1 GTVSWGAERVA
12 DPFVRATVEHHRVE
26 AAARPG
32 SLAERIQQV
41 ALRGAPQARL
51 LAVADARCGTAEGA
65 GAPPANLHEDER
77 ISVAHDQGDLADL
90 VAHVGRDE
98 AESGS
103 FEEAPRRRLG
113 VLSRDLPGGGAHR
126 APSGPLTA
134 EPECRPGTARAG

>member
-1 GTVSWGAERVA
+1 MLRNGSWAGSQAGSLPRERNDGWTLWSRFDSCRRDYKESRRLARRRFARADSCGTDSWGAERVA

-65 GAPPANLHEDER
+65 G
-77 ISVAHDQGDLADL
+77 
-90 VAHVGRDE
+90 
-98 AESGS
+98 
-103 FEEAPRRRLG
+103 
-113 VLSRDLPGGGAHR
+113 
-126 APSGPLTA
+126 
-134 EPECRPGTARAG
+134 